1 MVPASHREFWHSL
14 LKIHCFFLF
23 RTENYADADDT
34 DHKNADDD
42 DYADEGDD
50 EDEDE
55 DDNEDDDED
64 EDEDVH
70 PFVSLHLTEL
80 PLLRFR
86 SLPSP
91 VKQVRH

>member
-50 EDEDE
+50 DYEDE
-55 DDNEDDDED
+55 DDGDDDED
-64 EDEDVH
+64 EDDDDGE
-70 PFVSLHLTEL
+70 
-80 PLLRFR
+80 
-86 SLPSP
+86 
-91 VKQVRH
+91 KQVREWGIRGRGNNTCLHEGHFNH